1 MEQGGGGE
9 GIDNGDGHGEGDG
22 DMEEFGQ
29 LQQQLH
35 SAKMRLHDRL
45 QVATIATAERA
56 ANKYGMEVS
65 SRVMSALTDLTFKSA
80 ERLAIDAEL
89 FAQHAGRKSV
99 VVDDVLLVARRN
111 EDVLAT
117 LRLVAQGFAKSKE
130 KGPEK
135 KRKKAV
141 ADATDT

>member
-1 MEQGGGGE
+1 MDQGAGE
-9 GIDNGDGHGEGDG
+9 AIGELDGDG
-22 DMEEFGQ
+22 DMEEYGQ

-35 SAKMRLHDRL
+35 SCRTRLHDRL
-45 QVATIATAERA
+45 QVATIATAEKTA
-56 ANKYGMEVS
+56 HKYGMEVS
-65 SRVMSALTDLTFKSA
+65 SRVMNALADLTFKAA

-111 EDVLAT
+111 EDVLAS
-117 LRLVAQGFAKSKE
+117 LRLVAQGFPKSKE

-141 ADATDT
+141 TDAPDT

>member
-1 MEQGGGGE
+1 
-9 GIDNGDGHGEGDG
+9 
-22 DMEEFGQ
+22 MEEFGQ
-29 LQQQLH
+29 MQQQLH
-35 SAKMRLHDRL
+35 SCKMRLCERL
-45 QVATIATAERA
+45 QVATIATAERTA
-56 ANKYGMEVS
+56 QKYGMGIS
-65 SRVMSALTDLTFKSA
+65 TRVMSALQDLTFKSA

-111 EDVLAT
+111 EDVLAS
-117 LRLVAQGFAKSKE
+117 LRVVAQGFAKSKE

>member
-1 MEQGGGGE
+1 MEQGAGGE
-9 GIDNGDGHGEGDG
+9 GVDNGNGHSEGEG
-22 DMEEFGQ
+22 DMEEYGQ
-29 LQQQLH
+29 MQQQLH
-35 SAKMRLHDRL
+35 SCKMRLHERL
-45 QVATIATAERA
+45 QVATIATAERTA
-56 ANKYGMEVS
+56 QKYGMEVS
-65 SRVMSALTDLTFKSA
+65 SRVMSALKDLTFKSA

-111 EDVLAT
+111 EDVLAS

-135 KRKKAV
+135 KRKKAA
-141 ADATDT
+141 ADPPDT

>member
-1 MEQGGGGE
+1 MEQGAGE
-9 GIDNGDGHGEGDG
+9 GIGVGDGGGDAEG
-22 DMEEFGQ
+22 DMEEYGQ

-35 SAKMRLHDRL
+35 RSKMRLHDRL

-56 ANKYGMEVS
+56 AQKHGMEVS

-89 FAQHAGRKSV
+89 FAQHAGRIKV

-111 EDVLAT
+111 DDLLAS
-117 LRLVAQGFAKSKE
+117 LRLVAQGFPKSKE

-135 KRKKAV
+135 KRKKAA
-141 ADATDT
+141 ADAPDT